1 MYVNSPILLV
11 QTKNLIHFC
20 ANKIK
25 YAMANSTTTKRKK
38 RVYKKRRLQTQD
50 QLWKAVIVT
59 LWSPFL
65 HFCMEDWVDKIDFTR
80 KPDFLDKELK
90 KLLLR
95 SKSKNRAV
103 DVLMRI
109 YLKDGE
115 TKYFLF
121 HIEVQGYKDPKFEY
135 RVYEYY
141 YRIGDLLQEPI
152 ETLVIMID
160 DDPNYRPTE
169 YRQIFGQTEL
179 ILRFRLFKLLD
190 NPPPYIEKKYNPFSV
205 VFETAWYG
213 LKKNM
218 LKNDDDLAVLKYRL
232 IKRLIENNTD
242 RATIYALLEFINV
255 YLPFENSEKELTFER
270 EIESFID
277 KDDDMETLTIRQIY
291 DRKIR
296 EDGEKL
302 YRKELRKHQK
312 TEKMLQEE
320 AQARQEEARMRQEEA
335 RMRQEKLAAIVM
347 KSHEQGVS
355 AESIADMLIEPL
367 SMIKE
372 IIRHNT
378 PSV

>member
-1 MYVNSPILLV
+1 
-11 QTKNLIHFC
+11 
-20 ANKIK
+20 
-25 YAMANSTTTKRKK
+25 MATQTTTKRKK
-38 RVYKKRRLQTQD
+38 RTYTKKRLRTQD
-50 QLWKAVIVT
+50 ELWKAVIVT

-65 HFCMEDWVDKIDFTR
+65 YFCMEDWVDKIDFTR

-90 KLLLR
+90 RLVLR

-109 YLKDGE
+109 YLKDGT
-115 TKYFLF
+115 TKCFLF
-121 HIEVQGYKDPKFEY
+121 HIEVQGYKDPQFEY

-141 YRIGDLLQEPI
+141 YRIGDLLQEPV

-160 DDPNYRPTE
+160 DDPEYRPNE
-169 YRQIFGQTEL
+169 YRKIFGQTEL
-179 ILRFRLFKLLD
+179 IFRFRLFKLLD
-190 NPPPYIEKKYNPFSV
+190 NPPPYARKEDNPFSV

-218 LKNDDDLAVLKYRL
+218 LKTDEDLAVLKYRL

-255 YLPFENSEKELTFER
+255 YLPFANSKKELTFER

-277 KDDDMETLTIRQIY
+277 KNDNMETLTIRQIY

-302 YRKELRKHQK
+302 YKKELKKHQK
-312 TEKMLQEE
+312 TEKM
-320 AQARQEEARMRQEEA
+320 RQEEARMRQEEA
-335 RMRQEKLAAIVM
+335 RMRQEKLAAVVI
-347 KSHEQGVS
+347 KLHEQGVT
-355 AESIADMLIEPL
+355 AESIADIQIEPL
-367 SMIKE
+367 SLIKE
-372 IIRHNT
+372 IIRQNT